1 MCVCMH
7 MRLDFCE
14 VLDQSTGFLKRY
26 LCLNPLLHPH
36 VASHHENTRL
46 FKKKSFSIAF
56 FFFTA
61 DKVMSFQNKI
71 FYYGFSNGATTK
83 PTSLT
88 APGFPFGE
96 GKKVE
101 DSQVD
106 ISIASSIS
114 L

>member
-1 MCVCMH
+1 
-7 MRLDFCE
+7 
-14 VLDQSTGFLKRY
+14 
-26 LCLNPLLHPH
+26 
-36 VASHHENTRL
+36 
-46 FKKKSFSIAF
+46 
-56 FFFTA
+56 
-61 DKVMSFQNKI
+61 MSFQNKI

>member
-1 MCVCMH
+1 MWLHTMKTP
-7 MRLDFCE
+7 DFSRRK
-14 VLDQSTGFLKRY
+14 VFL
-26 LCLNPLLHPH
+26 LL
-36 VASHHENTRL
+36 
-46 FKKKSFSIAF
+46 F

-71 FYYGFSNGATTK
+71 FYYGFSNEATTK

-96 GKKVE
+96 GKKVA